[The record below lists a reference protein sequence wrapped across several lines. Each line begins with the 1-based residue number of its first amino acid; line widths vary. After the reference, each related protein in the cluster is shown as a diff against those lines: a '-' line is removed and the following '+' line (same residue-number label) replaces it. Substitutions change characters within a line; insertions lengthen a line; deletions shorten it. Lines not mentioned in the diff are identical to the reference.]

1 MRGRLAGRE
10 ATPRRCHETRDTAGV
25 VSPPSVPSSTYTT
38 SPPPRRRAT
47 RRCLTVV
54 ASLFLPSFELLSFF
68 FLLVRIKRARSLYVS
83 TRVRLPQCFAVLLFL
98 PARLEAM
105 GLRWTLAHIRLSLFF
120 PLLCSSHTH
129 KVIIHVSCVFSVHA
143 PRSGNND
150 NNKTHNKN
158 KRKSCVSQTN
168 HAV

>member
-1 MRGRLAGRE
+1 VRGRLAGRE

-54 ASLFLPSFELLSFF
+54 ASLFLPSFELLSF